1 MKTRYSDPE
10 AERQRIR
17 VFTLAVDPEHALA
30 AVETRGGHAGTYR
43 YVADRLAEGLTLE
56 RALEYLDAGVADEVV
71 RCWESLRSRAIAQR

>member
-56 RALEYLDAGVADEVV
+56 RALEYLDAGVPDEMARV
-71 RCWESLRSRAIAQR
+71 WNNLRS